1 MNRAAIST
9 YPVRVAVVAAL
20 VCISC
25 ADTLA
30 QPPDKEL
37 DERLSADET
46 RLIASLTER
55 QMPELVEALLADRPE
70 TLHPHIAGAYGR
82 VGLTLRDP
90 ALRTAFCAK
99 SLEWFRRCL
108 PALSNSGRLSDELQ
122 RFEAAGWLTEYA
134 DLVVRFECAADL
146 DNYELTSG
154 LDFNRGRLL
163 EQLRE
168 AAKGYEQADDLL
180 KPLVM
185 GLRTQEEKYLLIGLT
200 ERIEQLA
207 EARGLSAAWA
217 SVYLGMVLEPNAPGR
232 GTQLS
237 NALAGFDQVARD
249 SRDKDRKYNALIG
262 AGVALRESGRADEA
276 ASSLNRVILST
287 AETTAVARARYEKVR
302 TLLASGQ
309 FHASRDEIKALSA
322 LSRFPDAADAS
333 FYIRLAPLLE
343 AHSYALQSSARVENS
358 PEMVKLRETAME
370 KFAIVAK
377 QGGPWPGI
385 VETYLANLSGP
396 SKPLAQMS
404 VEELRT
410 TALRWMAKGK
420 YAEAAPVLSELV
432 SRKQFTA
439 EDSLNLG
446 VCLFQTQNVAA
457 AAARFEKAEVAGSG
471 DVSDRA
477 AEYAYRCRKKL
488 VQDSK
493 TPESLR
499 GMAKA
504 ASRLASLHESSP
516 LATEAA
522 YAAGAAFQEAGEYDD
537 AVKAYS
543 AIAQDHPKY
552 WWARR
557 GVAECLTNELKV
569 SDVCNPLSENP
580 YRNAANEWVRLVEGL
595 SVGKPASLASV
606 PPSWVTEARLQAA
619 AMYSHDRAGD
629 YQKAL
634 DVLREL
640 PDDLD
645 ARVIRLRCHRM
656 MGDMA
661 AASSELNGLLKE
673 QDRAKAAPAIMGL
686 IADIQRQAGK
696 FNSSFRPTEVEKFAS
711 QALPILEKVGTWLG
725 EERQEFNAIRS
736 VRVSVLRA
744 AGKVNEALEDAEKL
758 VAAEPNNG
766 NRLQMAASLL
776 EQIASSAGPS
786 ERPALLDRAEAYWA
800 RLLEDSTLRDIAP
813 QVYWEARYQWLSHQV
828 RHGKAAEV
836 IKGIEAERAW
846 FPELGGPPWQGKLI
860 ELLETARSSGGSK
873 P

>member
-9 YPVRVAVVAAL
+9 YPVRIAVVAAL

-25 ADTLA
+25 ADTFA

-55 QMPELVEALLADRPE
+55 QMPELVEALLVDRPE

-168 AAKGYEQADDLL
+168 AAKRYEQADDLL

-200 ERIEQLA
+200 ERIERLA

-262 AGVALRESGRADEA
+262 SGVALRESGRADEA

-404 VEELRT
+404 MEELRT

-420 YAEAAPVLSELV
+420 YAEAVPALSELV

-446 VCLFQTQNVAA
+446 VCLFQTQDVAA

-488 VQDSK
+488 VQDLK
-493 TPESLR
+493 TPVSLR
-499 GMAKA
+499 ALAKA
-504 ASRLASLHESSP
+504 ASRLASLHGSSP
-516 LATEAA
+516 LANEAA
-522 YAAGAAFQEAGEYDD
+522 YAAGVAFQEAREYDE

-543 AIAQDHPKY
+543 AISFDHPKY

-557 GVAECLTNELKV
+557 GIAECRTADAELAEEHR
-569 SDVCNPLSENP
+569 DD
-580 YRNAANEWVRLVEGL
+580 AAACRDAAMEWARLVEGL
-595 SVGKPASLASV
+595 TSGKPLSSGTV
-606 PPSWVTEARLQAA
+606 PSSWVVEARLRAA
-619 AMYSHDRAGD
+619 GLFAQDRVGD

-634 DVLREL
+634 EVLRIL
-640 PDDLD
+640 PDNLD
-645 ARVIRLRCHRM
+645 ARLIRLRCLRAL
-656 MGDMA
+656 GELGA
-661 AASSELNGLLKE
+661 ATDELNELLKE
-673 QDRAKAAPAIMGL
+673 PDRAKAAPAIMGM

-696 FNSSFRPTEVEKFAS
+696 FNSSSRPTDVEKFAA
-711 QALPILEKVGTWLG
+711 QALPILEKVGAWLG

-776 EQIASSAGPS
+776 EQIASSAGPL
-786 ERPALLDRAEAYWA
+786 ERLALLDRAEAYWA

>member
-1 MNRAAIST
+1 MNRAAISI
-9 YPVRVAVVAAL
+9 YSVRVAVVAAL

-25 ADTLA
+25 GDTFA
-30 QPPDKEL
+30 QPPDKER

-55 QMPELVEALLADRPE
+55 QMPELVESLLADRSE
-70 TLHPHIAGAYGR
+70 ALDPHIAGAYGR

-90 ALRTAFCAK
+90 ALRSAFCTK

-134 DLVVRFECAADL
+134 DLVVRYECAADL

-168 AAKGYEQADDLL
+168 AAKRYEQADDLL

-185 GLRTQEEKYLLIGLT
+185 GLRTQEEKYLLLGLA
-200 ERIEQLA
+200 ERIERLA

-217 SVYLGMVLEPNAPGR
+217 AVYLGAVSEPSAPGR
-232 GTQLS
+232 GAQLS

-249 SRDKDRKYNALIG
+249 SRDKERKYNALIG

-309 FHASRDEIKALSA
+309 FHAARDEIKALSA
-322 LSRFPDAADAS
+322 LSRFSDAADAS

-385 VETYLANLSGP
+385 VETYMANLSGP
-396 SKPLAQMS
+396 TKPSAQMS

-410 TALRWMAKGK
+410 TALRWMAKSK
-420 YAEAAPVLSELV
+420 YAEAVPVLSELA
-432 SRKQFTA
+432 SRKQSTA
-439 EDSLNLG
+439 DDSLNLG
-446 VCLFQTQNVAA
+446 VCLFQVQNIAE
-457 AAARFEKAEVAGSG
+457 AAARFEKAESAGSG

-488 VQDSK
+488 VQDLK
-493 TPESLR
+493 TPESLQA
-499 GMAKA
+499 MAKA

-516 LATEAA
+516 LASEAA
-522 YAAGAAFQEAGEYDD
+522 YAAGVAYQEAREYDD

-543 AIAQDHPKY
+543 AISIDHAKY

-557 GVAECLTNELKV
+557 GIAECLTE
-569 SDVCNPLSENP
+569 PLDSLTCDLRRENP
-580 YRNAANEWVRLVEGL
+580 YRKAAIEWALLVEGL
-595 SVGKPASLASV
+595 SIGKPASVDRV
-606 PPSWVTEARLQAA
+606 PSTWIAEARLQAGA
-619 AMYSHDRAGD
+619 LYAHDRAAE

-634 DVLREL
+634 DVLQEL
-640 PDDLD
+640 PDNLE

-656 MGDMA
+656 VGDMA

-673 QDRAKAAPAIMGL
+673 QDRAKSAPAIMGM
-686 IADIQRQAGK
+686 IADIQRQAAK
-696 FNSSFRPTEVEKFAS
+696 FNTSSRPAEVEKFAA
-711 QALPILEKVGTWLG
+711 QALPILEKVGAWLG
-725 EERQEFNAIRS
+725 KERQEFNAIRS
-736 VRVSVLRA
+736 VRVNVLRA
-744 AGKVNEALEDAEKL
+744 ARRVNEALEDAEKL
-758 VAAEPNNG
+758 VASEPDNG

-776 EQIASSAGPS
+776 EQIAQAAGSS

-828 RHGKAAEV
+828 RHGKATDV
-836 IKGIEAERAW
+836 IKAIEAERAW

-860 ELLETARSSGGSK
+860 ELLETARSSEGSK

>member
-9 YPVRVAVVAAL
+9 YPVRIAVVAAL

-25 ADTLA
+25 ADTFA
-30 QPPDKEL
+30 QPPEKEL

-55 QMPELVEALLADRPE
+55 QMPELVEALLVDRPE

-168 AAKGYEQADDLL
+168 AAKRYEQADDLL

-200 ERIEQLA
+200 ERIERLA

-322 LSRFPDAADAS
+322 LSRFPDAADAL

-370 KFAIVAK
+370 KFSIIAK

-385 VETYLANLSGP
+385 VETYLANLSGQ

-420 YAEAAPVLSELV
+420 YAEALPLLLELAG
-432 SRKQFTA
+432 RKGATA
-439 EDSLNLG
+439 DDELNLG
-446 VCLFQTQNVAA
+446 VCLFQNHRVSEAA
-457 AAARFEKAEVAGSG
+457 ERFGRAEALGQG
-471 DVSDRA
+471 EVSDRA
-477 AEYAYRCRKKL
+477 AEYAYRCRKQLVLESKSKL
-488 VQDSK
+488 
-493 TPESLR
+493 TLLALAEA
-499 GMAKA
+499 AKH
-504 ASRLASLHESSP
+504 LAQRHGTSP
-516 LATEAA
+516 LAYESE
-522 YAAGAAFQEAGEYDD
+522 YAAGAAFQEAGYFGEAASAYK
-537 AVKAYS
+537 AVRKEN
-543 AIAQDHPKY
+543 PKY
-552 WWARR
+552 WFARR
-557 GVAECLTNELKV
+557 GVAECLSARLEIPFSRPSGEWEK
-569 SDVCNPLSENP
+569 E
-580 YRNAANEWVRLVEGL
+580 AANQWSSLALDLEKGGHGL
-595 SVGKPASLASV
+595 SDAMATM
-606 PPSWVTEARLQAA
+606 WRNEARLKCAA
-619 AMYSHDRAGD
+619 LHATTQNYLT
-629 YQKAL
+629 AL
-634 DVLREL
+634 GALTGV
-640 PDDLD
+640 PDTVES
-645 ARVIRLRCHRM
+645 RMIRLRCRFALDEWDLAS
-656 MGDMA
+656 GDVD
-661 AASSELNGLLKE
+661 GLLAE
-673 QDRAKAAPAIMGL
+673 SDQSTVMPAIL
-686 IADIQRQAGK
+686 RLVADIQRLAK
-696 FNSSFRPTEVEKFAS
+696 RTTPNVESHEQFAKKV
-711 QALPILEKVGTWLG
+711 LPILEKVENWVGKQRR
-725 EERQEFNAIRS
+725 ERNAIRS
-736 VRVSVLRA
+736 VRLQIIRSAGRA
-744 AGKVNEALEDAEKL
+744 AEALSLAETL
-758 VAAEPNNG
+758 VKDDPDNG
-766 NRLQMAASLL
+766 SHLHCAASLL
-776 EQIASSAGPS
+776 EQIAQSVPQ
-786 ERPALLDRAEAYWA
+786 EEKIPLWDRAEGYWA
-800 RLLEDSTLRDIAP
+800 RLLEDGALRDSAP
-813 QVYWEARYQWLSHQV
+813 KVYWEARFQWLTHQL
-828 RHGKAAEV
+828 RHGKKAEV
-836 IKGIEAERAW
+836 AKAIETERAW
-846 FPELGGPPWQGKLI
+846 YPELGGPPWQGKLV
-860 ELLETARSSGGSK
+860 ELLEEAK
-873 P
+873 PGAGLYP